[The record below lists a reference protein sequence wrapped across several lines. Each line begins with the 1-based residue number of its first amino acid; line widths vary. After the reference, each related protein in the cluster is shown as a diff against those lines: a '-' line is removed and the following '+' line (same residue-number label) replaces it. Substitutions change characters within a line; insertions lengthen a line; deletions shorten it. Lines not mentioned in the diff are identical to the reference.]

1 MKSISLDITKA
12 VSFLKAGTVEAY
24 EPQVKAAQEALENGT
39 CPGNDFLG
47 WLHLPSSITPDFLA
61 EVQACADVLRSNC
74 AASTSGQA
82 ARSSS
87 RSNT

>member
-39 CPGNDFLG
+39 CPFFILYRHGG
-47 WLHLPSSITPDFLA
+47 SA
-61 EVQACADVLRSNC
+61 
-74 AASTSGQA
+74 
-82 ARSSS
+82 
-87 RSNT
+87 